1 MAGMNTA
8 QSESIRGFALR
19 DVLLLVQIV
28 ICTLLVTTSLVA
40 VRGMQRALQ
49 VTLGFQ
55 PRGVMLAQT
64 DLRMAGYTGKQA
76 ISVQKRLLEAA
87 TAIPGVTAAAS
98 ADAVPFQGGGV
109 GSSITT
115 GLRSLLT
122 ATGCLPRR
130 PFWSRRVI

>member
-1 MAGMNTA
+1 LFGLLPARQVLRIDVLQAIKTGTA
-8 QSESIRGFALR
+8 QSESFRGFALR

-28 ICTLLVTTSLVA
+28 ICTLLVTASLVA

-49 VTLGFQ
+49 VPLGFQ
-55 PRGVMLAQT
+55 PRGVTLAQA
-64 DLRMAGYTGKQA
+64 DLRMAGFTGEQA
-76 ISVQKRLLEAA
+76 VLVQKRLLEPMRCHFRAE
-87 TAIPGVTAAAS
+87 
-98 ADAVPFQGGGV
+98 AD

-130 PFWSRRVI
+130 HF